1 MAKKKAK
8 KAKKTVKKKAP
19 KSRKVKITIIMEAP
33 KGKEFHLADGRKLKS
48 LKDLAFAFGDMADD
62 VFWHHVNHA
71 RNDFA
76 HWVKTVFKDDELSD
90 ALRLGKDRLHA
101 QLRILKHI
109 VKKL

>member
-1 MAKKKAK
+1 MAKK
-8 KAKKTVKKKAP
+8 KAKKTVKKITPNK
-19 KSRKVKITIIMEAP
+19 RTQIKVTIMVDAP

-62 VFWHHVNHA
+62 VVWHHVNHA